1 MVIDP
6 CGCVWRGNPR
16 DGYDLHTCA
25 VHWLADMLE
34 VPGLPRLI
42 RFGRSRPLI
51 TRISVIARLRYARI
65 ARIR

>member
-16 DGYDLHTCA
+16 DGYDLQTCA

-34 VPGLPRLI
+34 IPGLPRLS
-42 RFGRSRPLI
+42 RFGAGGPSF
-51 TRISVIARLRYARI
+51 TRTSVIVRV
-65 ARIR
+65 